1 MKKLTYLFLCS
12 LFFGAALSA
21 QEDLLG
27 ELEQEVDQSQNVIA
41 AFKGLKVVNFEST
54 KLAGAKDFYFFV
66 SHRFGSVENGFEDF
80 FGLDNAVTQLKFIYG
95 FNDWLNAGIAR
106 SSFDKKYGLHVKYR
120 LVGQQNDGFP
130 LTIGGYNLVTINT
143 ALDDDLLPNLEFSDR
158 LVYTS
163 QLLIS
168 RKVTRAL
175 SLLVAPTYIHENL
188 ATRSFVNNPDGT
200 TSVYDE
206 ENDQFAMGLGGRYKV
221 ASRWSIN
228 VDYGIHFNRNSNSN
242 FVNPLSIGVDLE
254 TGGHVFQMHFTN
266 AQGMFEESY
275 LVRAQGDWG
284 DGNFYF
290 GFNLSRVF

>member
-1 MKKLTYLFLCS
+1 MKKLTYLFICS
-12 LFFGAALSA
+12 LLCGNLLIA

-27 ELEQEVDQSQNVIA
+27 ELEQDVDQTQNVIA

-54 KLAGAKDFYFFV
+54 KLAGSKDFYFFV

-95 FNDWLNAGIAR
+95 FNEWLNAGIAR
-106 SSFDKKYGLHVKYR
+106 SSFDKKYGAHVKYR
-120 LVGQQNDGFP
+120 LVGQQAEGFP
-130 LTIGGYNLVTINT
+130 VTLVGYNLVTINT
-143 ALDDDLLPNLEFSDR
+143 ALDEDLLPNLEFSDR

-168 RKVTRAL
+168 RKVSRAF
-175 SLLVAPTYIHENL
+175 SVLLAPTYIHENL
-188 ATRSFVNNPDGT
+188 ATRSFVNNEDGS

-206 ENDQFAMGLGGRYKV
+206 DNDQFALGLGGRYKV
-221 ASRWSIN
+221 APRWSIN

-284 DGNFYF
+284 DGDFYF